1 MGDRLPGRR
10 DQGGCRRARGPPC
23 LSAPPAPRWRPAGGE
38 DHGCPQGRRPGGG
51 PGQGRCPGEPRTW
64 AARGPGAARDPA
76 GSGARPRSSA
86 EQTGRVCPP
95 SLRDTRPGPEGLR
108 AAGARRVTRVPRSA
122 ARAAWRVGL
131 AGLQPPPSWPRGRH
145 TAAPLR
151 RSEGGG
157 PEGGRLGVL
166 GPDLGGDMPAALSV
180 PQPSPGPVGGAAGP
194 TSGGPWGPSRRPAS
208 QPDTPLALSLRGVV
222 CGMRRTM

>member
-1 MGDRLPGRR
+1 MGDKLPGRR
-10 DQGGCRRARGPPC
+10 DQGGCRRAGGRPAC
-23 LSAPPAPRWRPAGGE
+23 RHLRPPAGDRPAGRTTAAPK
-38 DHGCPQGRRPGGG
+38 DATQAAAPGRGGALAT
-51 PGQGRCPGEPRTW
+51 PRTW
-64 AARGPGAARDPA
+64 AARGSGAARDPA

-166 GPDLGGDMPAALSV
+166 GPDLGGDMPAVLSV

-194 TSGGPWGPSRRPAS
+194 TSGGPWGPSWRPAS
-208 QPDTPLALSLRGVV
+208 QADTPLALSLRGVV